1 MANEKPVVLMPD
13 ELIDTTEKQGE
24 AIQTLLNQQY
34 ATMQML
40 SGTALITLDT
50 NSQFFSAVLG
60 SFTGLGE
67 LSRAQLNEQQLYNA
81 AALEGAAAMHLLVST
96 LSGDVAKMVPLL
108 EQLGSSGSTANDV
121 ANTAFGAVGAVG
133 SLGDAGDSLVNITK
147 MGKNFGELGGKLA
160 GAAGFFGKMAAFGPM
175 LSSIAPLLIGGVLI
189 AAIVGLIASNKK
201 KKAEQEEQDGQEKA
215 GVVAK
220 TAAVAVIAASG
231 SPDQAKEN
239 ADRVAKMAVTGAI
252 MTGIGPDLSAHGKN
266 QSNSG
271 ANPSDQPDSPYD
283 PYKDPESG
291 YSVYKN
297 QINDSRTAADAMRDA
312 VKTGNTEV
320 AAQLSAVADGLKQLS
335 NKPADRHVKSEIV
348 INTLRTSLTL
358 SEFKDMLNEVLKME
372 EQVSV

>member
-40 SGTALITLDT
+40 SGTALITLDI
-50 NSQFFSAVLG
+50 NSQFFNAVLG

-108 EQLGSSGSTANDV
+108 QQLGNSGGSATEG
-121 ANTAFGAVGAVG
+121 ANTIFGAVGALNGAKDIGTSLAGVGEIPTLFKGLGSTVG
-133 SLGDAGDSLVNITK
+133 SAV
-147 MGKNFGELGGKLA
+147 
-160 GAAGFFGKMAAFGPM
+160 GFFGKVAAFGPM
-175 LSSIAPLLIGGVLI
+175 LGAIAPLLIGGVLI

-201 KKAEQEEQDGQEKA
+201 KKAEQEEPVDKEKA
-215 GVVAK
+215 EVAAKAILVGQVPVVGEVG
-220 TAAVAVIAASG
+220 AAVMMHNYNASK
-231 SPDQAKEN
+231 AK
-239 ADRVAKMAVTGAI
+239 
-252 MTGIGPDLSAHGKN
+252 DL
-266 QSNSG
+266 NSG
-271 ANPSDQPDSPYD
+271 EGSVEQPEQEPQDLYNPYQDS
-283 PYKDPESG
+283 KSG
-291 YSVYKN
+291 YNVYQN
-297 QINDSRTAADAMRDA
+297 QINDSRMAADAMRDA